1 MKLQNAILVFAMVA
15 CAGLQAAP
23 QAAMKPLPHAALKA
37 PPKAAPPAPSPAA
50 AQSVHAGPLFT
61 TGSSDTREGDTP
73 TFPNVHILL
82 DPADETVVQ
91 PAALHLTVDGKDCG
105 TASKVERFGDSGH
118 GVAAD
123 FAIDVSGSMRGGP
136 LNAIKAGLTHFADKA
151 GKNDRVSIQTLAD
164 DSRTDVKWDDS
175 TNKLRPAL
183 QALAARGRLTR
194 LWDGL
199 LDALGKFPDKPATRR
214 LIVISDGHDEGSQHS
229 EEEVIRK
236 ALELQIP
243 IDAIGVTRSN
253 PIYLRSLQQL
263 ATGTGGHF
271 RSAAN
276 EQQLEQF
283 VGSGIERIKSLPLAE
298 FEAKDVKGDGKPHNF
313 LVAWKPAGKEIPWR
327 FSATLPK
334 VDEFWESPWLWIG
347 ALAAAALLL
356 VIFLMTQRK
365 KPLPVMPAPSP
376 MAPRPSPAASGP
388 VPTPAPQP
396 TFKPNAPRPFVPPVS
411 PQPAPQASPAPEPA
425 PTPAPN
431 QRPPVNRVRTQISH
445 SFPPPSPQTPT
456 AWLLCEDGF
465 AKGRQF
471 PIHSTEFWIGS
482 LDNNSLCIP
491 GDPTVSGNHA
501 CIVFEHGILG
511 IFDHNS
517 TNGTRVNNQTV
528 QETRQ
533 LLRPGDRIRIGR
545 STFVL
550 LSTQAQ
556 AAIV

>member
-1 MKLQNAILVFAMVA
+1 
-15 CAGLQAAP
+15 
-23 QAAMKPLPHAALKA
+23 
-37 PPKAAPPAPSPAA
+37 
-50 AQSVHAGPLFT
+50 
-61 TGSSDTREGDTP
+61 
-73 TFPNVHILL
+73 VHILL
-82 DPADETVVQ
+82 DPADDTPVQ

-105 TASKVERFGDSGH
+105 TASKVERFGESGH

-164 DSRTDVKWDDS
+164 DTRTDVKWEDPSD
-175 TNKLRPAL
+175 KLRPAL

-229 EEEVIRK
+229 EQEVIKK

-253 PIYLRSLQQL
+253 PIYLQSLQQL
-263 ATGTGGHF
+263 ATSTGGHF
-271 RSAAN
+271 RSAAT

-298 FEAKDVKGDGKPHNF
+298 FEAKDIKGDGNSHNF

-334 VDEFWESPWLWIG
+334 VEEFWESPWLWIG

-356 VIFLMTQRK
+356 VIFLLTQKK

-376 MAPRPSPAASGP
+376 MAPRPSPAAP
-388 VPTPAPQP
+388 APTPAPQP

-411 PQPAPQASPAPEPA
+411 PQQTPQPAAQASPEPA

-431 QRPPVNRVRTQISH
+431 QRPPVIKARTQISH
-445 SFPPPSPQTPT
+445 SFPPPSPQSPT

-465 AKGRQF
+465 AKGSQF
-471 PIHSTEFWIGS
+471 PIHSVEFWIGS
-482 LDNNSLCIP
+482 LNNNSLCIP

-528 QETRQ
+528 LDTRQ

-550 LSTQAQ
+550 LATQAQ
-556 AAIV
+556 AAMV

>member
-1 MKLQNAILVFAMVA
+1 MKLQNAILVIGIVA
-15 CAGLQAAP
+15 CAGIKAAP
-23 QAAMKPLPHAALKA
+23 QAAAMKPLPHAAPKV
-37 PPKAAPPAPSPAA
+37 PPKAAAPPPSPAV
-50 AQSVHAGPLFT
+50 AQSIHAGPLFS
-61 TGSSDTREGDTP
+61 TGSSDTKEGDAP
-73 TFPNVHILL
+73 SFPNLNILL
-82 DPADETVVQ
+82 DPADDSTPVQ

-105 TASKVERFGDSGH
+105 TATKIERFGDSGH

-136 LNAIKAGLTHFADKA
+136 LNAIKAGLSHFADKA
-151 GKNDRVSIQTLAD
+151 GTNDRVSIQTLAD
-164 DSRTDVKWDDS
+164 DTRTDVHWEDS
-175 TNKLRPAL
+175 SDKLRPAL

-214 LIVISDGHDEGSQHS
+214 LIVISDGHDEGSQHT
-229 EEEVIRK
+229 EQEVIKK
-236 ALELQIP
+236 ALEQQIP

-263 ATGTGGHF
+263 ATSTGGHF
-271 RSAAN
+271 RSAAS
-276 EQQLEQF
+276 EQQLEEL
-283 VGSGIERIKSLPLAE
+283 VGSGIDRVKSLPLAE
-298 FEAKDVKGDGKPHNF
+298 FEAKDVKGDGKSHNF

-356 VIFLMTQRK
+356 VIFLLTRKK
-365 KPLPVMPAPSP
+365 KPLPVMSAPSP
-376 MAPRPSPAASGP
+376 MAARPSPASPA
-388 VPTPAPQP
+388 PTPAPLP

-411 PQPAPQASPAPEPA
+411 PQPAPQA
-425 PTPAPN
+425 TPAPASMPPPN
-431 QRPPVNRVRTQISH
+431 ARPPVIRARTQISH
-445 SFPPPSPQTPT
+445 SFPSPSAQTPT

-471 PIHSTEFWIGS
+471 PIHSAEFWIGS

-528 QETRQ
+528 LETRQ

-556 AAIV
+556 AANV